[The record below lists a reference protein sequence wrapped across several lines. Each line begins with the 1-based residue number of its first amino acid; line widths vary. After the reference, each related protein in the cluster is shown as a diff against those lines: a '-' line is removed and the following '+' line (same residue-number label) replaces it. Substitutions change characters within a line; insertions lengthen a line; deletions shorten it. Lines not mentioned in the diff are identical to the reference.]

1 MDLIILF
8 GRNIKLKKESL
19 PLTCTKDG
27 NATRHKYPREGDPTY
42 NGVDVLKVNSTTEFE
57 VNIGIST
64 VLSHYTGVGTAKVQP
79 CIIAPRAVNQSTSK
93 TDPAEPGVNVLSV
106 IDDYSFIV
114 DTGVSTLPHNY
125 ARGGTVEKPL
135 KVVIDEPHLIQICH

>member
-1 MDLIILF
+1 MCIRD
-8 GRNIKLKKESL
+8 S
-19 PLTCTKDG
+19 TCTKDG

-79 CIIAPRAVNQSTSK
+79 VIIAPRAVNNSASG
-93 TDPAEPGVNVLSV
+93 TDAAEPGVNVLSV

-125 ARGGTVEKPL
+125 ARGGTISKPMKL
-135 KVVIDEPHLIQICH
+135 SLIHISEPTRPY